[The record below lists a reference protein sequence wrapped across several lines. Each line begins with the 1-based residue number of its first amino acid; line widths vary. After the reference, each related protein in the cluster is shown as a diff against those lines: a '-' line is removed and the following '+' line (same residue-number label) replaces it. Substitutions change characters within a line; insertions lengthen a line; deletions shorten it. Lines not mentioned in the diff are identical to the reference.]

1 MKLIQAKRIVILITI
16 NVLLYLIFSNVYAQD
31 STKSINEGSVVSL
44 SKLSFGS
51 FNGFEYEARLSKKS
65 SLTFSAGVGVYYT
78 KEDLSYNMNGSVE
91 LFPVVSYNY
100 RYYYNIFKRTNT
112 QKNHSDNAA
121 NYFFGRM
128 DVVFPRSAGYT
139 NNWLISQGWGFQRK
153 IINKLYFNLQAGIT
167 ENFFK
172 DFNIL
177 KMRIQP
183 LLVLTAYVKL

>member
-1 MKLIQAKRIVILITI
+1 MKLIQAKRKVILIPI
-16 NVLLYLIFSNVYAQD
+16 NILFYLILSNIYAQD

-51 FNGFEYEARLSKKS
+51 FNGFEYEARLSKNS
-65 SLTFSAGVGVYYT
+65 SLSFSAGVGVYYT
-78 KEDLSYNMNGSVE
+78 KEDLVYNVKGSVE

-100 RYYYNIFKRTNT
+100 RYYYNIFKRTKS
-112 QKNHSDNAA
+112 QKNYSDNAA

-139 NNWLISQGWGFQRK
+139 NNWLVSQGWGLQRQ
-153 IINKLYFNLQAGIT
+153 IVNKLYFNMQVGIT

-172 DFNIL
+172 DFNVL
-177 KMRIQP
+177 KIRFQP
-183 LLVLTAYVKL
+183 LLDISAYFKL

>member
-1 MKLIQAKRIVILITI
+1 MKLIQAKRKVILIPI
-16 NVLLYLIFSNVYAQD
+16 NILFYLILSNIYAQD
-31 STKSINEGSVVSL
+31 STKSINEGAVVSL

-78 KEDLSYNMNGSVE
+78 KEDLGYNVKGSIE

-100 RYYYNIFKRTNT
+100 RYYYNIFKRTKS

-139 NNWLISQGWGFQRK
+139 NNWLVSQGWGLQRK
-153 IINKLYFNLQAGIT
+153 IVNKLYFNLQVGIT

-172 DFNIL
+172 DFNVL
-177 KMRIQP
+177 KMRFQP
-183 LLVLTAYVKL
+183 LLDISAYFKL